1 MPIVLAPLGC
11 VLGLCLA
18 SASASGEAGQPPT
31 YTNDDLHR
39 VSSRRAQTGVLSEP
53 ASPSA
58 DPRSSG
64 APRREPEERRRGED
78 YWRAEA
84 ERVGDRI
91 RGLRQRAD
99 ELRVQLEQQQRRQ
112 RQTNATA
119 RRRPTATVDTT
130 PGLRQRLEV
139 IEAEIREREA
149 QFEERARREGALPGW
164 LR

>member
-1 MPIVLAPLGC
+1 MRIVLAPLGC
-11 VLGLCLA
+11 VLVSCLA
-18 SASASGEAGQPPT
+18 SASASGEASQPT
-31 YTNDDLHR
+31 YTNDDLRR
-39 VSSRRAQTGVLSEP
+39 VSSRRAETGVLSEP
-53 ASPSA
+53 ASSSA
-58 DPRSSG
+58 DSRSIG

-112 RQTNATA
+112 RETNATA
-119 RRRPTATVDTT
+119 RRKPTATVDTT
-130 PGLRQRLEV
+130 PGLRQRLEA